1 MRLTPI
7 LSVCALLSL
16 VACGPASFVAE
27 VKGETTVPAGPPG
40 LSTLLEAFPSVAG
53 FSGMDFDQNQDFQ
66 NQGVSKDQV
75 ASAKLKSIQLKILT
89 PTDQDFSFLDTLE
102 FYAKAGDREVL
113 VAQKRNI
120 ASLGLKASNPVLEMD
135 LAGVELQPFITAPS
149 MTLSVRGKGRMP
161 SKEVRLQADVKLDVQ
176 VRLVPSGS

>member
-1 MRLTPI
+1 
-7 LSVCALLSL
+7 VCALLSL

-40 LSTLLEAFPSVAG
+40 VSSLLEAFPSVAG

-75 ASAKLKSIQLKILT
+75 ASAKLKSIQLRILT

-102 FYAKAGDREVL
+102 FYAKAGEREVL

-120 ASLGLKASNPVLEMD
+120 ASLGIKAPNPLELD
-135 LAGVELQPFITAPS
+135 LMGVELQPFLTAPS

-161 SKEVRLQADVKLDVQ
+161 SREVRLQADVKLDVQ